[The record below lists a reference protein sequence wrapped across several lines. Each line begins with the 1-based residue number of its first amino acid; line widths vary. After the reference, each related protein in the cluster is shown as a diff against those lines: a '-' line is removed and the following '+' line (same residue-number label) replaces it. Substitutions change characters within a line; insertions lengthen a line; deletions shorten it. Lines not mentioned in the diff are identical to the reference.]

1 VGETWSVKD
10 LHDYPVGTFEKQ
22 KRGGFLMKTLDGM
35 SLGEIIHVSG
45 NLFKVC
51 DAQKKLLGTLRR
63 ERIRREE
70 RRRGLFI
77 LLLALILGPVSVA
90 FAVTLLTQNIFV
102 LFVGAAFTFF
112 GIFLLAYLHSK
123 AKFGRPK
130 WLIKNP
136 SGRLLAE
143 ASDFTLGRH
152 IDVVEPNGRV
162 VSHVEKKRGLT
173 AFRDRCIVDISDRDI
188 DPFLILCHTVIS
200 VSRAKGHRESVW
212 GAFG

>member
-1 VGETWSVKD
+1 MKD
-10 LHDYPVGTFEKQ
+10 LHDYPVGNFEKQ
-22 KRGGFLMKTLDGM
+22 KHGGFLIKTLDGV
-35 SLGEIIHVSG
+35 SLGEIIRVSG

-51 DAQKKLLGTLRR
+51 DAQKKPLGTLRQ
-63 ERIRREE
+63 ERIRRKE

-77 LLLALILGPVSVA
+77 LLFALIFGPVSVA
-90 FAVTLLTQNIFV
+90 FAVVLLTQIILV
-102 LFVGAAFTFF
+102 LFLGAAFTFF
-112 GIFLLAYLHSK
+112 GMFLLAYLHYK

-143 ASDFTLGRH
+143 AGDFTLGRH
-152 IDVVEPNGRV
+152 IDIVEPDGRV
-162 VSHVEKKRGLT
+162 VSHIEKKRGLT

-200 VSRAKGHRESVW
+200 VSRAKGHRES
-212 GAFG
+212 GLGPFG